1 MRMRLEPD
9 DLQAIA
15 DRVADLLAPQ
25 MPKAECLDTATVARM
40 LDASE
45 DWVRSHASELG
56 AVRLGDGPRG
66 ALRFDATRV
75 HEALDR
81 RRLAET
87 NRRRRHRPGPRRGV
101 RGVELL
107 PLPDSPGGS
116 R

>member
-1 MRMRLEPD
+1 MRLEPD

-15 DRVADLLAPQ
+15 DRVAELLAEQTPRT
-25 MPKAECLDTATVARM
+25 EYLDTATVARM

-45 DWVRSHASELG
+45 DWVRDHASELG
-56 AVRLGDGPRG
+56 AFRLGDGPRG

-75 HEALDR
+75 RAALDR

-87 NRRRRHRPGPRRGV
+87 KRRRRRPPGPRRRV
-101 RGVELL
+101 LGVELL